1 MKFRSPAGSP
11 KRLGGP
17 AHVACNV
24 FSRCDTH
31 LYAPGRRRCLPTRA
45 IKGGSMKKLVAS
57 VISVLALSAPAFAAT
72 WTGVI
77 SDSMC
82 GKSHAAMTGNGS
94 KMTDSQCTTACVEHG
109 AKYVFV

>member
-1 MKFRSPAGSP
+1 
-11 KRLGGP
+11 
-17 AHVACNV
+17 
-24 FSRCDTH
+24 
-31 LYAPGRRRCLPTRA
+31 
-45 IKGGSMKKLVAS
+45 MKKLVAS

-109 AKYVFV
+109 AKYVFVQGDKVLNIANQDFKELKALAGDRVQLSGDLKGDTITVTRIEKAK